1 MSVEMMD
8 DLGGPEMP
16 SGGARKR
23 LSGKK
28 MVLFAIILVVL
39 LGGVGAVFLV
49 FGGID
54 GLMHTIKGDSG
65 AAESAPAAAAKP
77 TQVTYYDLP
86 DILVNLRTDAA
97 RPTFL
102 KLTVSLELERP
113 EDRAEIDR
121 LLPRVIDTFQVYL
134 RELRAEQLQGSAGL
148 FRLREELL
156 ARVNAAVRP
165 TRVNDVL
172 FKEML
177 VQ

>member
-16 SGGARKR
+16 SGSSRKR

-28 MVLFAIILVVL
+28 LVLFGIILVAL
-39 LGGVGAVFLV
+39 LAAAGAFFMFGGVD
-49 FGGID
+49 GI
-54 GLMHTIKGDSG
+54 MHMVKGDSG
-65 AAESAPAAAAKP
+65 ASETAPAPGKGP
-77 TQVTYYDLP
+77 IQVTYYDLP
-86 DILVNLRTDAA
+86 DILVNLRTDSA

-113 EDRAEIDR
+113 EDRADVDR

>member
-8 DLGGPEMP
+8 DLGGPDMP

-54 GLMHTIKGDSG
+54 GIMHMVKGDSG
-65 AAESAPAAAAKP
+65 AAESAPAAKT
-77 TQVTYYDLP
+77 TQVAYYDLP
-86 DILVNLRTDAA
+86 DILVNLRTDTA

-102 KLTVSLELERP
+102 KLTVSLEIERP

>member
-28 MVLFAIILVVL
+28 MVLFAIILVLVL
-39 LGGVGAVFLV
+39 GAGGAIFAL
-49 FGGID
+49 GGID
-54 GLMHTIKGDSG
+54 GVMHMIKGDKEG
-65 AAESAPAAAAKP
+65 AEAAPAEKGK
-77 TQVTYYDLP
+77 QVQVAYYDLP
-86 DILVNLRTDAA
+86 DILVNLRTDTA

-102 KLTVSLELERP
+102 KLTVSLEIEKP

>member
-8 DLGGPEMP
+8 DLGGSDP

-23 LSGKK
+23 LSGKR
-28 MVLFAIILVVL
+28 MVLFGIIILLVL
-39 LGGVGAVFLV
+39 GAGGAIFAL
-49 FGGID
+49 GGID
-54 GLMHTIKGDSG
+54 GVMHMIKGNSG
-65 AAESAPAAAAKP
+65 DAESAPAEKGKP
-77 TQVTYYDLP
+77 VTVAYYDLP
-86 DILVNLRTDAA
+86 DILVNLRTDTA

-102 KLTVSLELERP
+102 KLTVSLELEKP
-113 EDRAEIDR
+113 EDRAEVDR

>member
-28 MVLFAIILVVL
+28 MVLFGIILVLVL
-39 LGGVGAVFLV
+39 GLAGAFFAL
-49 FGGID
+49 GGID
-54 GLMHTIKGDSG
+54 GIMHMIHGDSG
-65 AAESAPAAAAKP
+65 AAESAPAEKGKGA
-77 TQVTYYDLP
+77 QVAYYDLP
-86 DILVNLRTDAA
+86 DILVNLRTDTA

-102 KLTVSLELERP
+102 KLTVSLEIEKP

>member
-8 DLGGPEMP
+8 DLGGPDMP

-28 MVLFAIILVVL
+28 MVLFAVILVIV
-39 LGGVGAVFLV
+39 LGGGGAVCML
-49 FGGID
+49 GGID
-54 GLMHTIKGDSG
+54 GIMHMVKGESG
-65 AAESAPAAAAKP
+65 AAESAPAEKGKN
-77 TQVTYYDLP
+77 QVAYYDLP
-86 DILVNLRTDAA
+86 DILVNLRTDTA

-102 KLTVSLELERP
+102 KLTVSLEIEKP

-172 FKEML
+172 
-177 VQ
+177 

>member
-16 SGGARKR
+16 QASRKR

-28 MVLFAIILVVL
+28 LVVIAVVLLVVL
-39 LGGVGAVFLV
+39 GGAGAFFL
-49 FGGID
+49 FGGMD
-54 GLMHTIKGDSG
+54 GIKGMMGGEKSASPE
-65 AAESAPAAAAKP
+65 AAHAPGKV
-77 TQVTYYDLP
+77 QVSYYDLP
-86 DILVNLRTDAA
+86 DILVNLRTDTA

-102 KLTVSLELERP
+102 KLTVSLELERA
-113 EDRAEIDR
+113 EDKAEVDR

>member
-8 DLGGPEMP
+8 DLGGPDMP
-16 SGGARKR
+16 SGSSKKR

-28 MVLFAIILVVL
+28 LVLFGIILVVVLGAAGAFFL
-39 LGGVGAVFLV
+39 LGGVD
-49 FGGID
+49 GI
-54 GLMHTIKGDSG
+54 MHMIHGDSG
-65 AAESAPAAAAKP
+65 ASEAAPAAKGKE

-102 KLTVSLELERP
+102 KLTVSLELEHP
-113 EDRAEIDR
+113 EDRGEVDK

>member
-8 DLGGPEMP
+8 DLGGPDMP

-28 MVLFAIILVVL
+28 MVLFGIIIVLVLGLAGAFFVL
-39 LGGVGAVFLV
+39 
-49 FGGID
+49 GGID
-54 GLMHTIKGDSG
+54 GIMHMVKGDSG
-65 AAESAPAAAAKP
+65 AAESAPAEKSKTA
-77 TQVTYYDLP
+77 QVTYYDLP
-86 DILVNLRTDAA
+86 DILVNLRTDTA

-102 KLTVSLELERP
+102 KLTVSLELEKP
-113 EDRAEIDR
+113 EDRGEVDR